1 MKKKIARWWTKKTS
15 VEKSVTILT
24 FIVLIVII
32 QVLTLSARLSETIS
46 LLLQV
51 AKADAASGL
60 STVVICGFF

>member
-32 QVLTLSARLSETIS
+32 QVLTA
-46 LLLQV
+46 
-51 AKADAASGL
+51 
-60 STVVICGFF
+60 

>member
-51 AKADAASGL
+51 AKA
-60 STVVICGFF
+60 VQRVGFQQL

>member
-1 MKKKIARWWTKKTS
+1 MKKKIARWWRRKTPA
-15 VEKSVTILT
+15 EKSITILT

-51 AKADAASGL
+51 AKA
-60 STVVICGFF
+60 VQRVGFQQL